1 MFAPGVRQ
9 PSHVRGRAFPLV
21 LGVLVIGGMLIAW
34 AFLAASPLRNESLSA
49 PLPAI
54 SPESVRSV
62 AYIVPGRER
71 DYLYVR
77 SVDGGRPRIL
87 DSFPTVSF
95 ANLHARGAAAPTA
108 DRIAVLSVADP
119 GKASAQMTLIDVN
132 GGGRQIQGVAFDYL
146 SPLAWSADGQLL
158 AGVVSQ
164 PANEGPGSG
173 AEVLVVNAATG
184 EPAVAAH
191 FDNVFQVAPVGYSI
205 DRERLFVVAID
216 QSGSALWAIRN
227 GKSQKVAT
235 LSTGR
240 TRDWSLSPDGS
251 RLAFVDIVPAGE
263 RSYAG
268 RTLLIATGAVTD
280 SASNGNELGPGWMPG
295 AQVPVFGGP
304 GGGIRLNPPS
314 PEGAYVV
321 PASWAP
327 DGTMLVAT
335 IYSASSDRSAPPE
348 ESVEL
353 VTSTTRVRLAEEPGV
368 RFLGWVHN
376 IE

>member
-1 MFAPGVRQ
+1 MIAPGVRQ
-9 PSHVRGRAFPLV
+9 PSHAPGHAFPV
-21 LGVLVIGGMLIAW
+21 FLGILVIGGMLVAW
-34 AFLAASPLRNESLSA
+34 AFLAASPLGNESLST
-49 PLPAI
+49 PLPTI
-54 SPESVRSV
+54 RPESVRSL
-62 AYIVPGRER
+62 AYVVPGRER

-77 SVDGGRPRIL
+77 SADGGSPRIL

-119 GKASAQMTLIDVN
+119 GKASAQMTLVDLN
-132 GGGRQIQGVAFDYL
+132 GVGRQVPGVAFDYL
-146 SPLAWSADGQLL
+146 SPLAWSADGQLV
-158 AGVVSQ
+158 AGVISQ
-164 PANEGPGSG
+164 PASDGPGSG
-173 AEVLVVNAATG
+173 ADVLVVNASTG
-184 EPAVAAH
+184 EAAVAAH
-191 FDNVFQVAPVGYSI
+191 FDNVFQVAPVGYSL

-216 QSGSALWAIRN
+216 QSGSVLWAIRN
-227 GKSQKVAT
+227 GKTQKVAV

-240 TRDWSLSPDGS
+240 TRDWNLSPDGS

-263 RSYAG
+263 RRYAG

-280 SASNGNELGPGWMPG
+280 SASTGNELGPAWMPG

-304 GGGIRLNPPS
+304 GGSVRLNPPS
-314 PEGAYVV
+314 TEGAYVV

-335 IYSASSDRSAPPE
+335 IYSASSDHSAPAD
-348 ESVEL
+348 ESLEL
-353 VTSTTRVRLAEEPGV
+353 VTSTSRVRLADEPGV

>member
-1 MFAPGVRQ
+1 VFAPGVRQ
-9 PSHVRGRAFPLV
+9 PPHFPGRTFPFV
-21 LGVLVIGGMLIAW
+21 LSVLVIGGMLVAW
-34 AFLAASPLRNESLSA
+34 AFLAASPLGNESLST
-49 PLPAI
+49 PLPLI
-54 SPESVRSV
+54 RPESVRSV

-77 SVDGGRPRIL
+77 SIDGGSPRIL
-87 DSFPTVSF
+87 DTFPAVSF

-119 GKASAQMTLIDVN
+119 SKASAQMTLIDVT
-132 GGGRQIQGVAFDYL
+132 GGGRQVLGVSFDYL
-146 SPLAWSADGQLL
+146 SALGWSADGQLV
-158 AGVVSQ
+158 AGVISQ
-164 PANEGPGSG
+164 PASDGPGSG
-173 AEVLVVNAATG
+173 ADVLVVNASTG
-184 EPAVAAH
+184 EAAVAAH
-191 FDNVFQVAPVGYSI
+191 FDNVFQLAPVGYSF
-205 DRERLFVVAID
+205 DRERLLVVAID
-216 QSGSALWAIRN
+216 QSGSTLWAIRN

-314 PEGAYVV
+314 PEGDYVV

-327 DGTMLVAT
+327 DGTTLVAT

-353 VTSTTRVRLAEEPGV
+353 VTSTTRVRLAEEPGA